1 MDKSTLRRELRAL
14 SREHLTDELRLT
26 GSASII
32 SQLHQHPLWQQAQ
45 HVALYAALPDEP
57 NLRTLIDEV
66 ATTKQVYLPRVLDGE
81 TMDFFAFAGWQEL
94 EQSGSFGIYEPR
106 LEADRAVDPATLD
119 LLVIP
124 ALAYDQAGYRLGRG
138 KGYYDRYLSRC
149 PHASRIGVTFAL
161 RPIACLPHDPW
172 DLPVEAVLTPQ
183 PALL

>member
-1 MDKSTLRRELRAL
+1 
-14 SREHLTDELRLT
+14 
-26 GSASII
+26 
-32 SQLHQHPLWQQAQ
+32 
-45 HVALYAALPDEP
+45 
-57 NLRTLIDEV
+57 
-66 ATTKQVYLPRVLDGE
+66 
-81 TMDFFAFAGWQEL
+81 MDFFAFAGWQEL

-106 LEADRAVDPATLD
+106 HKADGAVDPATLD